1 MQRYSLIVPNYGTSI
16 KNCKKMTKLIIF
28 DLDGTLLDTRE
39 DIANAC
45 NHALRM
51 CGCPERRL
59 DEYNM
64 LVGRGIMNLFRGAL
78 PEGMKDE
85 GTVLKMKSHFVPY
98 YNEHIDDCT
107 RPYPGI
113 IGMLDSLA
121 AAGISFAVASNK
133 YQEGTEALVR
143 KYFGAYDFVCILGQ
157 RDGKPIK
164 PDPEIVGE
172 AMAAAGAVEY
182 ETVYCGDSDVDMQ
195 TGANAGVRTVG
206 VTWGFRTR
214 EELSAYNPWLL
225 AENADE
231 ITAAVLRD
239 SE

>member
-1 MQRYSLIVPNYGTSI
+1 M
-16 KNCKKMTKLIIF
+16 KFFEKMTKLIIF

-45 NHALRM
+45 NHALEM
-51 CGCPERRL
+51 CGCPPRRL
-59 DEYNM
+59 EEYNM

-78 PEGMKDE
+78 PEGMKSE
-85 GTVLKMKSHFVPY
+85 ETVLKMRSHFVPY

-113 IGMLDSLA
+113 MEMLDTLSA
-121 AAGISFAVASNK
+121 SGISFAVASNK
-133 YQEGTEALVR
+133 YQEGTEALVK
-143 KYFGAYDFVCILGQ
+143 KYFGAYDFACILGQ
-157 RDGKPIK
+157 RDGRPIK
-164 PDPEIVGE
+164 PDPEIVRE
-172 AMAAAGAVEY
+172 AMTAAGASPE

-195 TGANAGVRTVG
+195 TGMNAGVRTAG

-214 EELSAYNPWLL
+214 EELSAYGPWIL
-225 AENADE
+225 AERADE
-231 ITAAVLRD
+231 IVAALAGD

>member
-1 MQRYSLIVPNYGTSI
+1 MI
-16 KNCKKMTKLIIF
+16 KLIIF

-45 NHALRM
+45 NHALKM
-51 CGCPERRL
+51 CGCPERDL
-59 DEYNM
+59 NEYNM
-64 LVGRGIMNLFRGAL
+64 LVGRGIYNLFRGAL
-78 PEGMKDE
+78 PEGKRTDEMVMKMKD
-85 GTVLKMKSHFVPY
+85 HFIPY

-113 IGMLDSLA
+113 IEMMDNLS

-133 YQEGTEALVR
+133 YQEGTESLVA
-143 KYFGAYDFVCILGQ
+143 KYFGKYDFSCILGQ

-164 PDPEIVGE
+164 PDPEIVKE
-172 AMAAAGAVEY
+172 AMKVAGSSEE
-182 ETVYCGDSDVDMQ
+182 ETIYCGDSDVDMQ
-195 TGANAGVRTVG
+195 TGANAGVKTIG

-214 EELSAYNPWLL
+214 DELSAYNPWIL
-225 AENADE
+225 AESACE
-231 ITAAVLRD
+231 IVEGVIGY

>member
-1 MQRYSLIVPNYGTSI
+1 
-16 KNCKKMTKLIIF
+16 MTKLVIF
-28 DLDGTLLDTRE
+28 DLDGTLLNTME

-45 NHALRM
+45 NYALSK

-59 DEYNM
+59 EEYNM
-64 LVGRGIMNLFRGAL
+64 LVGRGILNLFRGAL
-78 PEGMKDE
+78 PEDMRTDGM
-85 GTVLKMKSHFVPY
+85 VMKMKEFFVPY

-113 IGMLDSLA
+113 IDMLDRLKA
-121 AAGISFAVASNK
+121 EGISFAVASNK
-133 YQEGTEALVR
+133 YQEGTESLVR

-164 PDPEIVGE
+164 PDPEIVHE
-172 AMAAAGAVEY
+172 AMEAAGGVASD

-195 TGANAGVRTVG
+195 TGLSAGVKTIG

-214 EELSAYNPWLL
+214 EELSAYSPWML

-231 ITAAVLRD
+231 IVRAVVCD

>member
-1 MQRYSLIVPNYGTSI
+1 
-16 KNCKKMTKLIIF
+16 MTKLVIF

-45 NHALRM
+45 NHALEM
-51 CGCPERRL
+51 CGCPKRML

-64 LVGRGIMNLFRGAL
+64 LVGRGIFNLFRGAL
-78 PEGMKDE
+78 PEDMRTDE
-85 GTVLKMKSHFVPY
+85 MVLKMRDFFVPY

-107 RPYPGI
+107 KPYPGI
-113 IGMLDSLA
+113 INMLDSLA
-121 AAGISFAVASNK
+121 AEGISFAVASNK
-133 YQEGTEALVR
+133 YQEGTEALVG
-143 KYFGAYDFVCILGQ
+143 KYFGRYDFACILGQ
-157 RDGKPIK
+157 REGKPIK

-172 AMAAAGAVEY
+172 AMAAAGADAD
-182 ETVYCGDSDVDMQ
+182 ETIYCGDSDVDMQ
-195 TGANAGVRTVG
+195 TGINAGVRTVG

-225 AENADE
+225 AENAE
-231 ITAAVLRD
+231 EIITAAIRD

>member
-1 MQRYSLIVPNYGTSI
+1 MYQTKAQAEHFHEN
-16 KNCKKMTKLIIF
+16 MTKLVIF

-64 LVGRGIMNLFRGAL
+64 LVGRGILNLFRGAL
-78 PEGMKDE
+78 PEDRRTDDMVMNMKN
-85 GTVLKMKSHFVPY
+85 HFVPY

-113 IGMLDSLA
+113 IGMMDSLA
-121 AAGISFAVASNK
+121 AAGIAFAVASNK
-133 YQEGTEALVR
+133 YQEGTEALVG
-143 KYFGAYDFVCILGQ
+143 KYFGAYDFACILGQ
-157 RDGKPIK
+157 REGKPIK
-164 PDPEIVGE
+164 PDPGIVHE
-172 AMAAAGAVEY
+172 AMAAAGVSLD

-195 TGANAGVRTVG
+195 TGVNAGVRTVG

-214 EELSAYNPWLL
+214 AELAAYEPWLL

-231 ITAAVLRD
+231 IVGAVMGI

>member
-1 MQRYSLIVPNYGTSI
+1 
-16 KNCKKMTKLIIF
+16 MTKLIIF

-64 LVGRGIMNLFRGAL
+64 LVGRGIFNLFRGAL
-78 PEGMKDE
+78 PEGMGSEEMVMRMRDY
-85 GTVLKMKSHFVPY
+85 FVPY
-98 YNEHIDDCT
+98 YNAHIDDCT
-107 RPYPGI
+107 KPYPGI
-113 IGMLDSLA
+113 IMMLDRLS

-133 YQEGTEALVR
+133 YQEGTEALVG
-143 KYFGAYDFVCILGQ
+143 KYFGAYDFACILGQ
-157 RDGKPIK
+157 REGKPIK
-164 PDPEIVGE
+164 PDPEIVHE
-172 AMAAAGAVEY
+172 AVAAAGVSPD

-195 TGANAGVRTVG
+195 TGANAGVKTVG

-214 EELSAYNPWLL
+214 EELAAYEPWLL

-231 ITAAVLRD
+231 IVSSVMCD

>member
-1 MQRYSLIVPNYGTSI
+1 
-16 KNCKKMTKLIIF
+16 MTKLVIF

-45 NHALRM
+45 NYALRM

-85 GTVLKMKSHFVPY
+85 DTVLKMKSHFVPY

-113 IGMLDSLA
+113 IGMLDALA
-121 AAGISFAVASNK
+121 AEGIAFAVASNK
-133 YQEGTEALVR
+133 YQEGTENLVR
-143 KYFGAYDFVCILGQ
+143 KYFSGYDFVCILGQ

-164 PDPEIVGE
+164 PDPEIVRE
-172 AMAAAGAVEY
+172 AMAAAGVVED

-195 TGANAGVRTVG
+195 TGLNAGVRTVG

-214 EELSAYNPWLL
+214 EELAAYRPWLL
-225 AENADE
+225 ADSADE
-231 ITAAVLRD
+231 IAAAVDDD

>member
-1 MQRYSLIVPNYGTSI
+1 
-16 KNCKKMTKLIIF
+16 MTKLIIF
-28 DLDGTLLDTRE
+28 DLDGTLLDTKE

-45 NHALRM
+45 NYALRM
-51 CGCPERRL
+51 CGYPERQL

-64 LVGRGIMNLFRGAL
+64 LIGRGIMNLFRGAL
-78 PEGMKDE
+78 PAGE
-85 GTVLKMKSHFVPY
+85 GTDEMVMNMRNHFVPY

-113 IGMLDSLA
+113 IGMLDRLA
-121 AAGISFAVASNK
+121 GKGISFAVASNK
-133 YQEGTEALVR
+133 YQEGTEALMR
-143 KYFGAYDFVCILGQ
+143 KFFGAYSFACVLGQ
-157 RDGKPIK
+157 REGKPIK
-164 PDPEIVGE
+164 PDPEIVNE
-172 AMAAAGAVEY
+172 AMAAAGASLD

-214 EELSAYNPWLL
+214 AELAAYNPWLL

-231 ITAAVLRD
+231 IVRAILHD

>member
-1 MQRYSLIVPNYGTSI
+1 
-16 KNCKKMTKLIIF
+16 MTKLIIF

-45 NHALRM
+45 NYALRM

-78 PEGMKDE
+78 PENQRTEEM
-85 GTVLKMKSHFVPY
+85 VLEMRGHFVPY

-113 IGMLDSLA
+113 MEMMEALTA
-121 AAGISFAVASNK
+121 EGISFAVASNK

-143 KYFGAYDFVCILGQ
+143 KYFGAYDFACILGQ
-157 RDGKPIK
+157 REGKPIK
-164 PDPEIVGE
+164 PDPEIVHE
-172 AMAAAGAVEY
+172 AMSEAGATLD

-195 TGANAGVRTVG
+195 TGLNAGVRTVG

-214 EELSAYNPWLL
+214 EELSAYNPWVL
-225 AENADE
+225 AENASE
-231 ITAAVLRD
+231 ITASVIRD